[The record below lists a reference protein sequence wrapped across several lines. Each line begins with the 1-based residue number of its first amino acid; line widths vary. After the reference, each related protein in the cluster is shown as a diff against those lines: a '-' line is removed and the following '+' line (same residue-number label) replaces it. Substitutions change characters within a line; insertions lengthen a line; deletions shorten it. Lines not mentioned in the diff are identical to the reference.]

1 MRKWFRKW
9 GFQSKLLFIFLTM
22 ILTPVILLSF
32 FEFYYSKKMLA
43 DKTNDY
49 LKNLA
54 AVTLSKI
61 DSTVSDIENVAFY
74 INGNNTIQASLKAEK
89 QVVGNRVAYYEL
101 HSDIRQILAS
111 YVLLRQEINA
121 ICIHSESG
129 REYTYTKT
137 RNGPSLDITRYI
149 RDEKQ
154 YWAVDKNHIVL
165 MKKLYAF
172 PTQSLLGYIALDVNA
187 KSLYDIIADIDLTK
201 SGRIFLVNE
210 EGRILATESE
220 TLSGELLDEPYRNFL
235 GENEAFYNNVRVGN
249 TYYSVYNSGAIS
261 NGWYMVLAIPRD
273 YYMRDITKLKNVII
287 PITLTTAFLTAL
299 LSILVS
305 RGITRPIRFLSG
317 AMENFGQGNFD
328 INCQV
333 DSEDEIGRLS
343 HTFNQMVMDMNSLVN
358 TVYEQK
364 VMKQEA
370 QMKSLQMQ
378 INPHFLY
385 NTLDTINWMA
395 RIRHVDEIG
404 DMVAALSNMM
414 RYSLE
419 KKSFVRLGEE
429 VKSLK
434 DYIAIQNYRYRDKMV
449 AEIEIV
455 ESLMSLYIPR
465 LLIQP
470 ILENAIVHGIEEK
483 LDKGHILVA
492 ARREDEDLYI
502 QIMDDGV
509 GMTEETMSHILR
521 EDYSMKKSGHTS
533 IGVVNVNR
541 RIQMIYG
548 KDYGLL
554 VQSVLG
560 AGTKITI
567 HIPAREEEQEEV
579 KKDEK
584 GPER

>member
-287 PITLTTAFLTAL
+287 PITLMTAFLTAL

-305 RGITRPIRFLSG
+305 RGITRPIRFLSR

-434 DYIAIQNYRYRDKMV
+434 DYIAIQNYRYRDKMM
-449 AEIEIV
+449 AEIEID

-579 KKDEK
+579 KKDDN

>member
-32 FEFYYSKKMLA
+32 FEFFYSKKMLA

-121 ICIHSESG
+121 ICIHSELG

-287 PITLTTAFLTAL
+287 PITLMTAFLTAL

-449 AEIEIV
+449 AEIEID

-492 ARREDEDLYI
+492 ARRENEDLYI

>member
-1 MRKWFRKW
+1 MRMWFRKW

-287 PITLTTAFLTAL
+287 PITLMTAFLTAL

-305 RGITRPIRFLSG
+305 RGITRPIRFLSR

-434 DYIAIQNYRYRDKMV
+434 DYIAIQNYRYRDKMM
-449 AEIEIV
+449 AEIEID

-579 KKDEK
+579 KKDEN

>member
-273 YYMRDITKLKNVII
+273 YYMRDIAKLKNVII

-449 AEIEIV
+449 AEIEID

-567 HIPAREEEQEEV
+567 HIPAREEDQEEV

>member
-89 QVVGNRVAYYEL
+89 QVMGNRVAYYEL

-287 PITLTTAFLTAL
+287 PITFTTALLTAL

-305 RGITRPIRFLSG
+305 RGITRPLRFLSG
-317 AMENFGQGNFD
+317 AMEDFGQGNFD

-449 AEIEIV
+449 AEIEID

-567 HIPAREEEQEEV
+567 HIPAMEEDQEEV
-579 KKDEK
+579 KKDEN

>member
-9 GFQSKLLFIFLTM
+9 GVQSKLLFIFLTM

-449 AEIEIV
+449 AEIEID

>member
-287 PITLTTAFLTAL
+287 PITLTTALLTAL

-395 RIRHVDEIG
+395 RIRHVNEIG

-449 AEIEIV
+449 AEIEID

-492 ARREDEDLYI
+492 ARREDEELYI

-548 KDYGLL
+548 KNYGLL

-579 KKDEK
+579 KKDEN

>member
-74 INGNNTIQASLKAEK
+74 INGNNTIQASLKAEE

-287 PITLTTAFLTAL
+287 PITLMTAFLTAL

-449 AEIEIV
+449 AEIEID

-492 ARREDEDLYI
+492 ARRENEDLYI

>member
-32 FEFYYSKKMLA
+32 FEFFYSKKMLA

-121 ICIHSESG
+121 ICIHSELG

-287 PITLTTAFLTAL
+287 PITLMTAFLTAL

-449 AEIEIV
+449 AEIEID

-502 QIMDDGV
+502 QIIDDGV

>member
-32 FEFYYSKKMLA
+32 FEFYYSKKMLT

-287 PITLTTAFLTAL
+287 PITLMTAFLTAL

-305 RGITRPIRFLSG
+305 RGITRPIRFLSR

-343 HTFNQMVMDMNSLVN
+343 HTFNQMVMDMNSLVH

-449 AEIEIV
+449 AEIEID

-579 KKDEK
+579 KKDEN

>member
-74 INGNNTIQASLKAEK
+74 INGNNTIQASLKAEE

-287 PITLTTAFLTAL
+287 PITLMTAFLTAL

-449 AEIEIV
+449 AEIEID

-502 QIMDDGV
+502 QIIDDGV

>member
-74 INGNNTIQASLKAEK
+74 INGNNTIQASLKAEE

-287 PITLTTAFLTAL
+287 PITLMTAFLTAL

-404 DMVAALSNMM
+404 EMVAALSNMM

-449 AEIEIV
+449 AEIEID

-502 QIMDDGV
+502 QIIDDGV

>member
-287 PITLTTAFLTAL
+287 PITLMTAFLTAL

-305 RGITRPIRFLSG
+305 RGITRPIRFLSR

-434 DYIAIQNYRYRDKMV
+434 DYIAIQNYRYRDKMM
-449 AEIEIV
+449 AEIEID

-579 KKDEK
+579 KKDEN

>member
-137 RNGPSLDITRYI
+137 RNGPSLDITKYI

-287 PITLTTAFLTAL
+287 PITLMTAFLTAL

-449 AEIEIV
+449 AEIEID

-502 QIMDDGV
+502 QIIDDGV

>member
-1 MRKWFRKW
+1 MRKWFPRQS
-9 GFQSKLLFIFLTM
+9 FQSKLLFILLTM
-22 ILTPVILLSF
+22 ILIPVILLSYL
-32 FEFYYSKKMLA
+32 EFYYSKKMLA

-54 AVTLSKI
+54 SVTLSKI

-74 INGNNTIQASLKAEK
+74 INGNNTIQASLKGEA
-89 QVVGNRVAYYEL
+89 QALQNRVDYYRL
-101 HSDIRQILAS
+101 HSDIREILAS

-121 ICIHSESG
+121 ISIRSQG
-129 REYTYTKT
+129 GKEYTYTKT
-137 RNGPSLDITRYI
+137 RNGPPLDITSYI
-149 RDEKQ
+149 RNEKQ

-172 PTQSLLGYIALDVNA
+172 PDQSLLGYIALDVNE
-187 KSLYDIIADIDLTK
+187 KSLYDIIADIDLTR

-210 EGRILATESE
+210 EGRILATESKA
-220 TLSGELLDEPYRNFL
+220 LSGELLSEPYREYF
-235 GENEAFYNNVRVGN
+235 GEKEAFYNNVRVDD

-261 NGWYMVLAIPRD
+261 NGWHMVLAIPRD
-273 YYMRDITKLKNVII
+273 YYMTDITRLKNVII
-287 PITLTTAFLTAL
+287 PIVLATAFLTAF
-299 LSILVS
+299 LSLLVS
-305 RGITRPIRFLSG
+305 RGITRPIRYLSQ
-317 AMENFGQGNFD
+317 AMEDFGQGNFD

-343 HTFNQMVMDMNSLVN
+343 HTFNQMVTDMNSLVN

-395 RIRHVDEIG
+395 RIRNVDEIG

-434 DYIAIQNYRYRDKMV
+434 DYIAIQNYRYRDKME
-449 AEIEIV
+449 AEIEID
-455 ESLMSLYIPR
+455 ESLMDLYIPR

-483 LDKGHILVA
+483 LDKGHILIA
-492 ARREDEDLYI
+492 AWQEKEDLYI
-502 QIMDDGV
+502 QVSDDGV
-509 GMTEETMSHILR
+509 GMTEETMSHILM
-521 EDYSMKKSGHTS
+521 EDYSMKKRGHTS

-548 KDYGLL
+548 KGYGLL

-567 HIPAREEEQEEV
+567 RIPAGTEEPEEA
-579 KKDEK
+579 K
-584 GPER
+584 

>member
-287 PITLTTAFLTAL
+287 PITLMTAFLTAL

-305 RGITRPIRFLSG
+305 RGITRPIRFLSK

-343 HTFNQMVMDMNSLVN
+343 HTFNQMVMDMNSLVH

-449 AEIEIV
+449 AEIEID

-579 KKDEK
+579 KKDEN

>member
-287 PITLTTAFLTAL
+287 PITFTTALLTAL

-305 RGITRPIRFLSG
+305 RGITRPLRFLSG
-317 AMENFGQGNFD
+317 AMEDFGQGNFD

-449 AEIEIV
+449 AEIEID

-567 HIPAREEEQEEV
+567 HIPAMEEDQEEV
-579 KKDEK
+579 KKDEN

>member
-220 TLSGELLDEPYRNFL
+220 TLSGELLDEPYRNFI

-449 AEIEIV
+449 AEIEID

>member
-74 INGNNTIQASLKAEK
+74 INGNNTIQASLKAEE

-137 RNGPSLDITRYI
+137 RNGPPLDITRYI

-287 PITLTTAFLTAL
+287 PITLMTAFLTAL

-449 AEIEIV
+449 AEIEID

-502 QIMDDGV
+502 QIIDDGV

-579 KKDEK
+579 KKDEN

>member
-220 TLSGELLDEPYRNFL
+220 TLSGELLDEPYRNFI

-305 RGITRPIRFLSG
+305 KGITRPIRFLSG

-449 AEIEIV
+449 AEIEID

>member
-74 INGNNTIQASLKAEK
+74 INGNNTIQASLKAEE

-287 PITLTTAFLTAL
+287 PITLMTAFLTAL

-449 AEIEIV
+449 AEIEID

>member
-287 PITLTTAFLTAL
+287 PITLMTAFLTAL

-404 DMVAALSNMM
+404 DMVTALSNMM

-449 AEIEIV
+449 AEIEID

-502 QIMDDGV
+502 QIIDDGV

>member
-129 REYTYTKT
+129 REYIYTKT

-434 DYIAIQNYRYRDKMV
+434 DYIAIQNYRYQDKMV
-449 AEIEIV
+449 AEIEID

>member
-1 MRKWFRKW
+1 MTKWFHRQ
-9 GFQSKLLFIFLTM
+9 GFLSKLLFIFLTM
-22 ILTPVILLSF
+22 ILIPVIFLSF
-32 FEFYYSKKMLA
+32 LEYYYSKKMLTE
-43 DKTNDY
+43 KTNDY

-54 AVTLSKI
+54 SVTLSKI
-61 DSTVSDIENVAFY
+61 DSTVLDIENVAFY
-74 INGNNTIQASLKAEK
+74 INGNENVQTSLKNENHTA
-89 QVVGNRVAYYEL
+89 GDRVAYYRNY
-101 HSDIRQILAS
+101 SGIREILSS

-121 ICIHSESG
+121 ISIRSEFG

-137 RNGPSLDITRYI
+137 RYGPPLDIAGYI
-149 RDEKQ
+149 RGEKQ
-154 YWAVDKNHIVL
+154 YWVVDKNHIVL
-165 MKKLYAF
+165 MKQLNAF
-172 PTQSLLGYIALDVNA
+172 SSQSLLGYIALDVNA
-187 KSLYDIIADIDLTK
+187 RSLYDIIADIDLTQ

-210 EGRILATESE
+210 EGRILVTESE
-220 TLSGELLDEPYRNFL
+220 VSSGELLGEPYRKYF
-235 GENEAFYNNVRVGN
+235 GQEEAFYNNVRVGN

-261 NGWYMVLAIPRD
+261 NGWHMMLAIPRD
-273 YYMRDITKLKNVII
+273 YYMRDITRLQNAIL
-287 PITLTTAFLTAL
+287 PIALVTAFVTAM
-299 LSILVS
+299 LSIFVA
-305 RGITRPIRFLSG
+305 RGITRPMRNLSQ
-317 AMENFGQGNFD
+317 AMEDFGQGNFD

-395 RIRHVDEIG
+395 RIQNVDEIG
-404 DMVAALSNMM
+404 DMVAALSSMM

-419 KKSFVRLGEE
+419 KKSFVQLREE
-429 VKSLK
+429 VKSLR
-434 DYIAIQNYRYRDKMV
+434 DYLAIQNYRYEDKME
-449 AEIEIV
+449 AEIEIG
-455 ESLMSLYIPR
+455 EELMIFYIPK

-483 LDKGHILVA
+483 LDKGHILITA
-492 ARREDEDLYI
+492 KREGEDIYI
-502 QIMDDGV
+502 QVEDDGV
-509 GMTEETMSHILR
+509 GMTEESMSHILM
-521 EDYSMKKSGHTS
+521 EDYSIENRGHTS

-560 AGTKITI
+560 AGTKVTI
-567 HIPAREEEQEEV
+567 HIPAQEVEPQEGRSGKPV
-579 KKDEK
+579 
-584 GPER
+584 

>member
-137 RNGPSLDITRYI
+137 RNGPPLDITRYI

-449 AEIEIV
+449 AEIEID

-579 KKDEK
+579 KKDEN

>member
-287 PITLTTAFLTAL
+287 PITLTTAFLTAM

-449 AEIEIV
+449 AEIEID

>member
-1 MRKWFRKW
+1 MRMWFRKW

-287 PITLTTAFLTAL
+287 PITLMTAFLTAL

-305 RGITRPIRFLSG
+305 RGITRPIRFLSR

-449 AEIEIV
+449 AEIEID

-579 KKDEK
+579 KKDEN

>member
-287 PITLTTAFLTAL
+287 PITLMTAFLTAL

-449 AEIEIV
+449 AEIEID

-502 QIMDDGV
+502 QIIDDGV

-521 EDYSMKKSGHTS
+521 EDYSMKKNGHTS

>member
-287 PITLTTAFLTAL
+287 PITFTTALLTAL

-305 RGITRPIRFLSG
+305 RGITRPLRFLSG
-317 AMENFGQGNFD
+317 AMEDFGQGNFD
-328 INCQV
+328 INCKV

-449 AEIEIV
+449 AEIEID

>member
-74 INGNNTIQASLKAEK
+74 INGNNTIQASLKAEE

-137 RNGPSLDITRYI
+137 RNGPPLDITRYI

-287 PITLTTAFLTAL
+287 PITLMTAFLTAL

-449 AEIEIV
+449 AEIEID

-502 QIMDDGV
+502 QIIDDGV

>member
-1 MRKWFRKW
+1 
-9 GFQSKLLFIFLTM
+9 
-22 ILTPVILLSF
+22 
-32 FEFYYSKKMLA
+32 
-43 DKTNDY
+43 
-49 LKNLA
+49 
-54 AVTLSKI
+54 
-61 DSTVSDIENVAFY
+61 
-74 INGNNTIQASLKAEK
+74 
-89 QVVGNRVAYYEL
+89 
-101 HSDIRQILAS
+101 
-111 YVLLRQEINA
+111 
-121 ICIHSESG
+121 
-129 REYTYTKT
+129 
-137 RNGPSLDITRYI
+137 
-149 RDEKQ
+149 
-154 YWAVDKNHIVL
+154 
-165 MKKLYAF
+165 
-172 PTQSLLGYIALDVNA
+172 
-187 KSLYDIIADIDLTK
+187 
-201 SGRIFLVNE
+201 
-210 EGRILATESE
+210 
-220 TLSGELLDEPYRNFL
+220 
-235 GENEAFYNNVRVGN
+235 
-249 TYYSVYNSGAIS
+249 
-261 NGWYMVLAIPRD
+261 MVLAIPRD

-287 PITLTTAFLTAL
+287 PITLMTAFLTAL

-449 AEIEIV
+449 AEIEID

-579 KKDEK
+579 KKDEN

>member
-449 AEIEIV
+449 AEIEID

>member
-74 INGNNTIQASLKAEK
+74 INGNNTIQAYLKAEK

-434 DYIAIQNYRYRDKMV
+434 DYIAIQNYRYQDKMV
-449 AEIEIV
+449 AEIEID

>member
-220 TLSGELLDEPYRNFL
+220 TLSGELLDEPYSNFL

-449 AEIEIV
+449 AEIEID

-509 GMTEETMSHILR
+509 GMTEETMSHILM

>member
-1 MRKWFRKW
+1 MRKWFHRQ

-22 ILTPVILLSF
+22 ILIPVVFLSF
-32 FEFYYSKKMLA
+32 LEYYYSKKMLTE
-43 DKTNDY
+43 KTNDY

-74 INGNNTIQASLKAEK
+74 INGNGTIQTSLKNERLT
-89 QVVGNRVAYYEL
+89 VGDRVANYQNY
-101 HSDIRQILAS
+101 SGIREILAS
-111 YVLLRQEINA
+111 YILLRQEINA
-121 ICIHSESG
+121 ISIRSESG
-129 REYTYTKT
+129 REYIYTKN
-137 RNGPSLDITRYI
+137 RYGPPLDIAGYI
-149 RDEKQ
+149 REEKQ
-154 YWAVDKNHIVL
+154 FWVVDKNRIVL
-165 MKKLYAF
+165 MKQLYAF
-172 PTQSLLGYIALDVNA
+172 PSQSPLGYIALDVNVR
-187 KSLYDIIADIDLTK
+187 SLHDIIADIDLTQ

-210 EGRILATESE
+210 EGRILMTESAAS
-220 TLSGELLDEPYRNFL
+220 SGELLDEPYRQYF
-235 GENEAFYNNVRVGN
+235 GQEEAFYNNVRVGN
-249 TYYSVYNSGAIS
+249 TNYSVYNSGAIS
-261 NGWYMVLAIPRD
+261 NGWHMMLAIPRD
-273 YYMRDITKLKNVII
+273 YYLRDIVRLQNAIL
-287 PITLTTAFLTAL
+287 PITLVTAFLTVM
-299 LSILVS
+299 LSILVA
-305 RGITRPIRFLSG
+305 RGITGPMRNLSQ
-317 AMENFGQGNFD
+317 AMEDFGQGDFD

-395 RIRHVDEIG
+395 RIQNVDEIG
-404 DMVAALSNMM
+404 DMVAALSHMM

-419 KKSFVRLGEE
+419 KKSFVRLRVE
-429 VKSLK
+429 VENLR
-434 DYIAIQNYRYRDKMV
+434 DYLAIQNYRYRDKME
-449 AEIEIV
+449 AEIEIG
-455 ESLMSLYIPR
+455 EELMKFYIPK

-483 LDKGHILVA
+483 LDKGNILIA
-492 ARREDEDLYI
+492 ARQKGEDLYI
-502 QIMDDGV
+502 HVSDDGV
-509 GMTEETMSHILR
+509 GMTEGTMSHILM
-521 EDYSMKKSGHTS
+521 EDYSMKKQGHTS

-554 VQSVLG
+554 VQSLLG

-567 HIPAREEEQEEV
+567 HIPAQEVEPEEGKPFQ
-579 KKDEK
+579 
-584 GPER
+584 

>member
-287 PITLTTAFLTAL
+287 PITLMTAFLTAL

-449 AEIEIV
+449 AEIEID

-502 QIMDDGV
+502 QIIDDGV

>member
-449 AEIEIV
+449 AEIEID

-567 HIPAREEEQEEV
+567 HIPAREEDQEEV

>member
-220 TLSGELLDEPYRNFL
+220 TLSGELLDEPYRNFI

-449 AEIEIV
+449 AEIEID

-579 KKDEK
+579 KKDEN